1 MRQLT
6 RFAIDPR
13 EDDFVI
19 RLQDETGAQM
29 EFSATPDQLDAV
41 VVALDDVLAEN
52 EEEFFGVQ
60 DRGQPLH
67 RPLA

>member
-6 RFAIDPR
+6 RFAIDPCG
-13 EDDFVI
+13 DDFVI

-29 EFSATPDQLDAV
+29 EFSASPDQLDALV
-41 VVALDDVLAEN
+41 EALDDMLAAN
-52 EEEFFGVQ
+52 EQEFLGLQ
-60 DRGQPLH
+60 AGGAHLQ